1 VSECARIGHRRLTS
15 RFGFLLVMGLSAI
28 PARAGQSQAVP
39 APNYTKTQRACAC
52 ADGRQ
57 FSVGA
62 SLFGK
67 NSARIVI
74 SGFHAD
80 PVPIPSATQ
89 LPICHDLTVVGQVVR
104 LKTTGDRPFFQ
115 RESLKRGTIR
125 NICQTKIQFLEPK
138 KSYDFFADDGSAVT
152 LSDGETGQGTPAG
165 EQDTASAGEEQASEI
180 SPDLTGKDLIPLISR
195 ERQGDDPA
203 ASTFDADDL
212 KAGAYCIVR
221 RHLKAF
227 PAIDDNSTNTTPAG
241 SASPQRGPATIWAGT
256 LGRVEKRAGF
266 RSEPLWVVELL
277 PHSAPLPFSRPLGL
291 LFEALHKNR
300 PFTKKVALPSSDIV
314 EINHFFDQYGIEWT
328 RFGVDAESDDISA
341 REALG
346 TTVLPDLYDP
356 PAFTLEENLR
366 NAQKIR
372 AFEAVQATALQL
384 VFIPKE
390 SKDFDSREMLILNGG
405 SRSESTTQAAP
416 DLFRQQCFLK
426 VSNGAMPQREPR
438 LAEATILRVSDVDIR
453 VFQPSNSAQ
462 VPDEYYA
469 IDLKLQLRSGS
480 GDSHFP
486 IVCRFPLA
494 AIDVNLVGQA
504 ERILSSRFEIR
515 KRGEK

>member
-1 VSECARIGHRRLTS
+1 V
-15 RFGFLLVMGLSAI
+15 GLSVI
-28 PARAGQSQAVP
+28 PARAGQSQGAPVP
-39 APNYTKTQRACAC
+39 NPTKAPRACAC

-57 FSVGA
+57 FSIGA

-67 NSARIVI
+67 NSARVVI
-74 SGFHAD
+74 TGFHTD
-80 PVPIPSATQ
+80 PTPVLSATQ
-89 LPICHDLTVVGQVVR
+89 LSACDDLTVVGQVVR
-104 LKTTGDRPFFQ
+104 LKTAGDRPFFQ
-115 RESLKRGTIR
+115 RETVKRGTIR
-125 NICQTKIQFLEPK
+125 NICQTKVQFLEPK

-152 LSDGETGQGTPAG
+152 LSDSETGQGTPTG
-165 EQDTASAGEEQASEI
+165 EQDINSAGEEQASEI
-180 SPDLTGKDLIPLISR
+180 SQDLTGKDLIPLISR
-195 ERQGDDPA
+195 EQQGDDPGA
-203 ASTFDADDL
+203 AAFNADDL
-212 KAGAYCIVR
+212 KEGASCIVR

-227 PAIDDNSTNTTPAG
+227 PAVDDNSTNATPTGFAI
-241 SASPQRGPATIWAGT
+241 PQRGPATIWAGT

-291 LFEALHKNR
+291 LVEAFHRNR
-300 PFTKKVALPSSDIV
+300 PFAKKVSLPSSDIV

-328 RFGVDAESDDISA
+328 RFGTESEDAPA
-341 REALG
+341 RETLG

-372 AFEAVQATALQL
+372 AFEAVQAIASQL

-390 SKDFDSREMLILNGG
+390 SKRSDGREMLILNEGA
-405 SRSESTTQAAP
+405 SPESIAQAAP
-416 DLFRQQCFLK
+416 HLFRQQCFLRA
-426 VSNGAMPQREPR
+426 SNGTMPQRDPG
-438 LAEATILRVSDVDIR
+438 LAGSPILRVSDVDIR
-453 VFQPSNSAQ
+453 VFQPSNSTQ
-462 VPDEYYA
+462 VLDEYYA
-469 IDLKLQLRSGS
+469 IDLKLQLRSDS
-480 GDSHFP
+480 GDSQFP

-515 KRGEK
+515 RREGR